1 MTTRSARWSAA
12 AVALAVLPIL
22 AGGSAP
28 PPPDPATLCKA
39 SEKPL
44 FSCPIG
50 RKLVSV
56 CAGAAKPVYRY
67 GTAGRVE
74 LTSTDLTTASVGYS
88 GGGETQ
94 IAATNGAYR
103 YIVYDRTVRTGFGED
118 GLHHPDFDSG
128 LIVRRGARTLSSRT
142 CSAEPVLGTP
152 NVGTIPPG
160 AFVAD

>member
-1 MTTRSARWSAA
+1 MTTCTARWLKIAVAA
-12 AVALAVLPIL
+12 AALPLL

-28 PPPDPATLCKA
+28 PSPTTLCTA

-56 CAGAAKPVYRY
+56 CAGSGKPVYRF
-67 GTAGRVE
+67 GAPGRVE
-74 LTSTDLTTASVGYS
+74 LTSTNLSTASVGYS

-118 GLHHPDFDSG
+118 GLHHPEFDSG
-128 LIVRRGARTLSSRT
+128 LIVRRGARTLSSRA
-142 CSAEPVLGTP
+142 CSAEPVLGTAKAG
-152 NVGTIPPG
+152 VLPPG
-160 AFVAD
+160 AFVDR